1 MRSGRVRCETHDVGV
16 GKTRLEQSAVAR
28 VLARL
33 AWPREGGWAT
43 AGNRRRRTVSYGKSQ
58 LKCFASPVATA
69 VDVTWCAAID
79 RRTIS
84 YRSFRILTNAKT
96 RGLHLQ
102 SERLTHLST
111 HLFFWQ

>member
-1 MRSGRVRCETHDVGV
+1 M
-16 GKTRLEQSAVAR
+16 
-28 VLARL
+28 
-33 AWPREGGWAT
+33 
-43 AGNRRRRTVSYGKSQ
+43 
-58 LKCFASPVATA
+58 CFASPVATA
-69 VDVTWCAAID
+69 VEVTWYAAID

-111 HLFFWQ
+111 HLFFGSSPPVFSLHVVTSRVMSQK